1 MKKTYIIAL
10 SLLLVLTT
18 GVAVNDY
25 AKQYQLILAEGS
37 NNPGHS
43 MDQIDG
49 LQSSIDDINEAILG
63 LGAASGGGSG
73 DVNGD
78 GDVNIFDAKDVAWY
92 LEGSESFTFEQKLAA
107 DYDGDGI
114 ITFMDASAIAYFDEG
129 MTREEAIRR
138 AYSTVGIQQDGS
150 YKIDHNTNINGN
162 LYVSGGIR
170 NEGGSG
176 DANGDGST
184 TAVDA
189 TRILRYLDGLETFT
203 PEQRLAADYDGDG
216 LITFLDA
223 RAILISRG
231 YPSLTKEQV
240 IAKAHSSIKVD
251 GNGVYQIGHNTN
263 INGSLYISGG
273 IRAEG
278 GSGDVNGGG
287 LSVTDARDIAWYV
300 NGSIPFTSEQ
310 ELAADYDGDGIITYR
325 DSKAVAWTVVG
336 YTKEDA
342 IRKAQNGVF
351 VSGFDEDCESLTE
364 GYQRYNSSTKKMEY
378 CNGSSWTVL

>member
-1 MKKTYIIAL
+1 MITF
-10 SLLLVLTT
+10 
-18 GVAVNDY
+18 
-25 AKQYQLILAEGS
+25 
-37 NNPGHS
+37 
-43 MDQIDG
+43 
-49 LQSSIDDINEAILG
+49 
-63 LGAASGGGSG
+63 
-73 DVNGD
+73 
-78 GDVNIFDAKDVAWY
+78 FDAK
-92 LEGSESFTFEQKLAA
+92 
-107 DYDGDGI
+107 
-114 ITFMDASAIAYFDEG
+114 AISWTSSDC
-129 MTREEAIRR
+129 TKEEAIRR
-138 AYSTVGIQQDGS
+138 AYSTVGILENGS

-184 TAVDA
+184 TAADA

-223 RAILISRG
+223 RAILISRA

-240 IAKAHSSIKVD
+240 IAKAHSSIRVD

-287 LSVTDARDIAWYV
+287 LSVADARDIAWYV